1 MAVTAVPYLS
11 FTMTTKILR
20 TRYGQPATA
29 VLAGVIRDA
38 KGGDPLT
45 PVTVIVS
52 DHSLGVTLRRRL
64 AATSVMANTTG
75 GTTGLAAVDFVT
87 LLDLARGI
95 SAGSPH
101 IAARRAVSDAVVLA
115 ATRRLL
121 AERPSVFSPVADHP
135 SVERTV
141 MAAHR
146 NLREVHPEALDR
158 LSDIGGALSD
168 LVVLHRALVERL
180 EPTFHDEHE
189 RAVVAA
195 ARIADGSVDLPPVVL
210 HLPGTLV
217 ASERRLVGAL
227 ATTGHL
233 TAIVGDADGPDGSVS
248 VDPHLA
254 ALTEILDVDA
264 PEAGPAGSR
273 VACLVA
279 STPEQDESVRYAIRR
294 IIEAAR
300 AGTSLDRM
308 VLVHPSTTD
317 DARLVQERLT
327 AAGIEFHAN
336 GVHRLDETIAGRF
349 LIGLLDLP
357 DRGIRRSDLD
367 ALMADVPLWDP
378 DHDLVP
384 ARAWGRLAAQAGVVS
399 GIGEWTDRLAHLAA
413 ELDAETVA
421 EVDDEGRTWLTDRLS
436 AEAARARQLAAF
448 VERLCASL
456 HGLTEDDSWAGRCRS
471 VRDLLRQYL
480 GGTTAHE
487 SWSADELLALDEVG
501 AILDALSELDNIEPH
516 PPYRSFRG
524 ALAAELGRPLGRAGR
539 TGIGV
544 QVTGIDRAVGL
555 DADLVIVVGLAEGS
569 MPTRP
574 PADPLLSDDHR
585 TAARTGLPTR
595 HEHAARQHH
604 AFLAALTGAA
614 ERIVLVQPRGDLR
627 RSGDRPMSRLLLA
640 EFEELAGHRPESDD
654 LDLFIA
660 PWFDHVASFTDALDR
675 DDPATVQEYD
685 LATAV
690 RGGRPAVDR
699 LRGDDAVVDRGIE
712 LLGRRADKDF
722 TRFDGN
728 LSGVTLPILDGE
740 LSATRLEKWVDCPFA
755 FFAEYVLGVRPLEE
769 PSERTGLSPLIRG
782 SIVHR
787 VLDRL
792 VTDGL
797 ADGSLPGHGD
807 PWTAAQRAHG
817 AALLTE
823 ECDHAEARGE
833 AAHPR
838 FWPTI
843 RDRLAADLDDF
854 LVLDSAFRARFDS
867 RPVAAEQR
875 FGGPDALIVT
885 LADGRTLRFRGS
897 IDRVDL
903 TADNHLVVVDAKT
916 GRPDRYKDIPVDYFP
931 GGSFLQLPIYALAAV
946 TEGCTTRHATYAFL
960 GEVADDSRHLGYEV
974 DDEVVAAFQ
983 RVLSS
988 IVRGIEGGA
997 FPHHPPES
1005 DRPEAHR
1012 CLHCS
1017 PDGLDARRVRSAR
1030 ARKANH
1036 PVLALHE
1043 DHITTNF
1050 LDAWTATPE
1059 DAHETEHVDQG
1070 EEVDR

>member
-1 MAVTAVPYLS
+1 
-11 FTMTTKILR
+11 MTTKILR
-20 TRYGQPATA
+20 TRYGRPATA
-29 VLAGVIRDA
+29 ALADVIDDA

-52 DHSLGVTLRRRL
+52 DHSLGVALRRRL
-64 AATSVMANTTG
+64 AATSVTND
-75 GTTGLAAVDFVT
+75 TTGLAAVDFVT

-121 AERPSVFSPVADHP
+121 AERPGVFGPVADHP

-146 NLREVHPEALDR
+146 NLREVHPDALDR
-158 LSDIGGALSD
+158 LSDIGGSLSD
-168 LVVLHRALVERL
+168 LVGLHRALVERL
-180 EPTFHDEHE
+180 QPTFHDEHE

-195 ARIADGSVDLPPVVL
+195 ARIADGSVDLPPIVL
-210 HLPGTLV
+210 YLPGTLV

-227 ATTGHL
+227 ATAGRL
-233 TAIVGDADGPDGSVS
+233 TAVVGDADGPDGSVS
-248 VDPHLA
+248 ADPDLA
-254 ALTEILDVDA
+254 ALTETLGVEA
-264 PEAGPAGSR
+264 PKAGPAGSR
-273 VACLVA
+273 VPCLVA
-279 STPEQDESVRYAIRR
+279 STPEQDEAVRYAIRR
-294 IIEAAR
+294 IMEAAR
-300 AGTSLDRM
+300 AGTPLDRM
-308 VLVHPSTTD
+308 ALVHPSTTD
-317 DARLVQERLT
+317 DARLIQERLA
-327 AAGIEFHAN
+327 AAGIGFHTS
-336 GVHRLDETIAGRF
+336 GVHRLDEAIVGRF
-349 LIGLLDLP
+349 LIGLLNLP
-357 DRGIRRSDLD
+357 DRGIRRTELD

-384 ARAWGRLAAQAGVVS
+384 ARAWGRLAAQAGVVG
-399 GIGEWTDRLAHLAA
+399 GIDDWTDRLARLAA
-413 ELDAETVA
+413 ELDAEAVA
-421 EVDDEGRTWLTDRLS
+421 ELNDEGRTWLADRLS
-436 AEAARARQLAAF
+436 AEATRTRELAAF
-448 VERLCASL
+448 VKRLDGSL
-456 HGLTEDDSWAGRCRS
+456 QDLTEDGSWTGRCSR
-471 VRDLLRQYL
+471 VRDLLRHYL
-480 GGTTAHE
+480 GGTTAHDG
-487 SWSADELLALDEVG
+487 WSTDELLALDEVG
-501 AILDALSELDNIEPH
+501 AILDALSELNNIEPR

-524 ALAAELGRPLGRAGR
+524 ALAAELRRPLGRVGR

-544 QVTGIDRAVGL
+544 QVTSIDRAVGL
-555 DADLVIVVGLAEGS
+555 DADLVVVVGLAEGS

-574 PADPLLSDDHR
+574 PADPLLSDGHR

-640 EFEELAGHRPESDD
+640 EFEALAGHRPESDD
-654 LDLFIA
+654 LDLFTA
-660 PWFDHVASFTDALDR
+660 PWFDHVASFTDALNR
-675 DDPATVQEYD
+675 DDPATAQEYD

-690 RGGRPAVDR
+690 RSGRPAVDR
-699 LRGDDAVVDRGIE
+699 LRGDDLVIDRGIE
-712 LLGRRADKDF
+712 LLNRRADRDF

-728 LSGVTLPILDGE
+728 LSGVILPILDGE

-755 FFAEYVLGVRPLEE
+755 FFAEYVLGVRPIEE
-769 PSERTGLSPLIRG
+769 PSERTDLSPLIRG

-797 ADGSLPGHGD
+797 ADGSLPGHGE
-807 PWTAAQRAHG
+807 PWTAPQRAHA

-843 RDRLAADLDDF
+843 RARLAADLNDF

-867 RPVAAEQR
+867 RPVAAERR

-903 TADNHLVVVDAKT
+903 TADDHLVVVDAKT

-931 GGSFLQLPIYALAAV
+931 GGSFLQLPIYALAAA
-946 TEGCTTRHATYAFL
+946 TEGRPTRHATYAFL
-960 GEVADDSRHLGYEV
+960 GEVADNARHLGYEV
-974 DDEVVAAFQ
+974 DDEVAAAFQ

-988 IVRGIEGGA
+988 IVRGIESGA
-997 FPHHPPES
+997 FPSHPPES

-1012 CLHCS
+1012 CPHCS
-1017 PDGLDARRVRSAR
+1017 PDGLDARRVRTAR
-1030 ARKANH
+1030 VRKADH

-1043 DHITTNF
+1043 DHITTNWRRRSQ
-1050 LDAWTATPE
+1050 DEE
-1059 DAHETEHVDQG
+1059 D
-1070 EEVDR
+1070 DR

>member
-1 MAVTAVPYLS
+1 M
-11 FTMTTKILR
+11 
-20 TRYGQPATA
+20 
-29 VLAGVIRDA
+29 
-38 KGGDPLT
+38 
-45 PVTVIVS
+45 
-52 DHSLGVTLRRRL
+52 
-64 AATSVMANTTG
+64 
-75 GTTGLAAVDFVT
+75 
-87 LLDLARGI
+87 
-95 SAGSPH
+95 
-101 IAARRAVSDAVVLA
+101 VLA

-121 AERPSVFSPVADHP
+121 AECPGVFEPVADHP

-141 MAAHR
+141 VAAHR
-146 NLREVHPEALDR
+146 NLREVHPDALDR
-158 LSDIGGALSD
+158 LAALGGPLSD
-168 LVVLHRALVERL
+168 LVRLHRALVEHL

-189 RAVVAA
+189 RAIVAA
-195 ARIADGSVDLPPVVL
+195 ARITDGSIDLPPVIL

-217 ASERRLVGAL
+217 TSERRLIGAL
-227 ATTGHL
+227 AGAADL
-233 TAIVGDADGPDGSVS
+233 TAIVGDADGPDRSVS
-248 VDPHLA
+248 ADPHLE
-254 ALTEILDVDA
+254 ALAETLGVA
-264 PEAGPAGSR
+264 VPEAGPAGSR
-273 VACLVA
+273 VSCLVA
-279 STPEQDESVRYAIRR
+279 STPEQDEAVRYAIRR
-294 IIEAAR
+294 IMEAAR
-300 AGTSLDRM
+300 AGTPLDRII
-308 VLVHPSTTD
+308 LIHPSTTD
-317 DARLVQERLT
+317 DARLVQERL
-327 AAGIEFHAN
+327 AAADIEFHAS

-349 LIGLLDLP
+349 LVGLLDLP
-357 DRGIRRSDLD
+357 DREIRRADLD

-384 ARAWGRLAAQAGVVS
+384 ARAWGRLATQAGVVG
-399 GIGEWTDRLAHLAA
+399 GIDDWTDRLARLAA
-413 ELDAETVA
+413 ELEAGA
-421 EVDDEGRTWLTDRLS
+421 K
-436 AEAARARQLAAF
+436 AEAADEARIWLADRLAAEATRARQLAAF
-448 VERLCASL
+448 VQRLDGSL
-456 HGLTEDDSWAGRCRS
+456 RDLTVESSWSGRCQRI
-471 VRDLLRQYL
+471 RDLLRRYL
-480 GGTTAHE
+480 GGTSAHE
-487 SWSADELLALDEVG
+487 TWSSDELLALDEVG
-501 AILDALSELDNIEPH
+501 AILDALSELDDIEPR
-516 PPYRSFRG
+516 PPFRSVRG
-524 ALAAELGRPLGRAGR
+524 ALTAELRRPLGRAGR

-574 PADPLLSDDHR
+574 PADPLLSDSHR

-640 EFEELAGHRPESDD
+640 EFEALAGHRPEPDD
-654 LDLFIA
+654 LDRFTA

-690 RGGRPAVDR
+690 RDGRPAIAR
-699 LRGDDAVVDRGIE
+699 LRGDDAVIDRGIE
-712 LLGRRADKDF
+712 LLDKRAGTSF

-728 LSGVTLPILDGE
+728 LSGVEIPVLDGE

-769 PSERTGLSPLIRG
+769 PSERTDLSPLIRG

-797 ADGSLPGHGD
+797 DDGSLPGHGE
-807 PWTAAQRAHG
+807 PWSSAHRTHA
-817 AALLTE
+817 AALLNE
-823 ECDHAEARGE
+823 ECDHAQARGE

-843 RDRLAADLDDF
+843 RTRLAADLDDF
-854 LVLDSAFRARFDS
+854 LVLDSAFRATFGS

-875 FGGPDALIVT
+875 FGGRDALVVT

-897 IDRVDL
+897 IDRVDQ
-903 TADNHLVVVDAKT
+903 TIGDQLVVVDAKT
-916 GRPDRYKDIPVDYFP
+916 GRPDRYQGIPHDYFP
-931 GGSFLQLPIYALAAV
+931 GGSFLQLPIYALAAA
-946 TEGCTTRHATYAFL
+946 TEGRTTRHATYAFL
-960 GEVADDSRHLGYEV
+960 GEVADDARHLGYEV

-988 IVRGIEGGA
+988 IVRGIDGGS

-1012 CLHCS
+1012 CPHCS
-1017 PDGLDARRVRSAR
+1017 PDGLDARRVRTAR
-1030 ARKANH
+1030 DRKVGH

-1043 DHITTNF
+1043 DHVTTDF
-1050 LDAWTATPE
+1050 LNGEPIAAATAGDDPE
-1059 DAHETEHVDQG
+1059 TG
-1070 EEVDR
+1070 R

>member
-1 MAVTAVPYLS
+1 MVDHRVTGSNLIMVGLGGDAGTEPVVDVVAAVTDRHGPSTRRGRAV
-11 FTMTTKILR
+11 
-20 TRYGQPATA
+20 GAGA
-29 VLAGVIRDA
+29 VEGGSVVDDDVARLNDETYEAGVVNVDGGDRCAFGAGERFIGYEPVWAVDEARSVRAAEVGHGTRVDGHRVEWNPGGADA
-38 KGGDPLT
+38 VTFEVEVAEVLVEGRGLGGAGFLDQHRVLVEVDAFSVHQGGGDGRKGRGGGKGGEGRVVEPVVDARQETTRPGGMGLRISHDGSERRHVGGDHWVSDRGLHRFDEEFDPLGGEDGREVDDA
-45 PVTVIVS
+45 VTHKSVDLVIG
-52 DHSLGVTLRRRL
+52 DRPERLGGWARHGAGCYSSSSG
-64 AATSVMANTTG
+64 AAAGASSSSG
-75 GTTGLAAVDFVT
+75 DAAVS
-87 LLDLARGI
+87 
-95 SAGSPH
+95 SAGAS
-101 IAARRAVSDAVVLA
+101 SL
-115 ATRRLL
+115 
-121 AERPSVFSPVADHP
+121 
-135 SVERTV
+135 
-141 MAAHR
+141 AAHR

-158 LSDIGGALSD
+158 LAEIGGALSD

-180 EPTFHDEHE
+180 EPIFHDEYE

-233 TAIVGDADGPDGSVS
+233 TAIVGDADSPDGSVS
-248 VDPHLA
+248 ANPHLA
-254 ALTEILDVDA
+254 ALTETLDVDA

-300 AGTSLDRM
+300 AGTPLDRM

-327 AAGIEFHAN
+327 AAGIEFHAS

-357 DRGIRRSDLD
+357 DRGIRRTDLD

-399 GIGEWTDRLAHLAA
+399 GIDEWTDRLAHLAA
-413 ELDAETVA
+413 ELDAEAVS
-421 EVDDEGRTWLTDRLS
+421 EVDDEGRTWLADRLS
-436 AEAARARQLAAF
+436 AEATRARQLAAF

-456 HGLTEDDSWAGRCRS
+456 HGLTEDDSWAGRCRR

-524 ALAAELGRPLGRAGR
+524 ALAAELGRPIGRAGR
-539 TGIGV
+539 SGIGV
-544 QVTGIDRAVGL
+544 QVTGIDQAVGL

-654 LDLFIA
+654 LDLFVA

-685 LATAV
+685 LATAI
-690 RGGRPAVDR
+690 RGGRPAVDK
-699 LRGDDAVVDRGIE
+699 LRCDDVVVDRGIE
-712 LLGRRADKDF
+712 LLGQRADKDF

-728 LSGVTLPILDGE
+728 LSGVTLPVLDGE

-755 FFAEYVLGVRPLEE
+755 FFAEYVLGVRPLED

-797 ADGSLPGHGD
+797 ANGSLPGHGD
-807 PWTAAQRAHG
+807 PWTAAQRAH
-817 AALLTE
+817 AAELLNE
-823 ECDHAEARGE
+823 ECAHAEARGE

-838 FWPTI
+838 F
-843 RDRLAADLDDF
+843 
-854 LVLDSAFRARFDS
+854 
-867 RPVAAEQR
+867 
-875 FGGPDALIVT
+875 
-885 LADGRTLRFRGS
+885 
-897 IDRVDL
+897 
-903 TADNHLVVVDAKT
+903 
-916 GRPDRYKDIPVDYFP
+916 
-931 GGSFLQLPIYALAAV
+931 
-946 TEGCTTRHATYAFL
+946 
-960 GEVADDSRHLGYEV
+960 
-974 DDEVVAAFQ
+974 
-983 RVLSS
+983 
-988 IVRGIEGGA
+988 
-997 FPHHPPES
+997 
-1005 DRPEAHR
+1005 
-1012 CLHCS
+1012 
-1017 PDGLDARRVRSAR
+1017 
-1030 ARKANH
+1030 
-1036 PVLALHE
+1036 
-1043 DHITTNF
+1043 
-1050 LDAWTATPE
+1050 
-1059 DAHETEHVDQG
+1059 
-1070 EEVDR
+1070 

>member
-1 MAVTAVPYLS
+1 
-11 FTMTTKILR
+11 MTTKILR
-20 TRYGQPATA
+20 RRYGQPATA
-29 VLAGVIRDA
+29 ALAGVIDVA
-38 KGGDPLT
+38 KDGDPLT

-64 AATSVMANTTG
+64 AATSIAGDTR
-75 GTTGLAAVDFVT
+75 GLAAVDFVT

-121 AERPSVFSPVADHP
+121 AERPGVFGPVADHP

-158 LSDIGGALSD
+158 LSDIGGTLSD
-168 LVVLHRALVERL
+168 LVRLHRALVERL
-180 EPTFHDEHE
+180 EPIFHDEHE

-195 ARIADGSVDLPPVVL
+195 ARITDESLDLPPIVL
-210 HLPGTLV
+210 HLPSALV
-217 ASERRLVGAL
+217 ASEHRLVGAL
-227 ATTGHL
+227 ATRGHL

-248 VDPHLA
+248 ADPHLA
-254 ALTEILDVDA
+254 ALAETLGVDA
-264 PEAGPAGSR
+264 PEAGLAGSR
-273 VACLVA
+273 VPCLVA
-279 STPEQDESVRYAIRR
+279 STPEQDEAVRYAIRR
-294 IIEAAR
+294 IMEAAR
-300 AGTSLDRM
+300 AGTPLDRM

-357 DRGIRRSDLD
+357 DRGIRRSDLA

-413 ELDAETVA
+413 ELDAEAVA
-421 EVDDEGRTWLTDRLS
+421 EVDDEGRTWLADRLS

-456 HGLTEDDSWAGRCRS
+456 HGLTKDDSWAGRCRS

-699 LRGDDAVVDRGIE
+699 LRGDDVVVDRGIE

-843 RDRLAADLDDF
+843 CDRLAADLDDF

-875 FGGPDALIVT
+875 FGGPDALIIT
-885 LADGRTLRFRGS
+885 LADGHTLRFRGS

-903 TADNHLVVVDAKT
+903 TADDHLVVVDAKT

-1059 DAHETEHVDQG
+1059 DAHETEHVDEG